1 MPQPTR
7 RSSRRQGPRSSSN
20 RQPRPSPQRQVV
32 SRAAPEPVDYSQDY
46 LFVRRDLQ
54 WIAIWS
60 AVLFAGM
67 FAYFFISHT
76 IS

>member
-1 MPQPTR
+1 MSQPTR
-7 RSSRRQGPRSSSN
+7 RSSRRQGTRPSSN
-20 RQPRPSPQRQVV
+20 RQSRSAPQRQVV
-32 SRAAPEPVDYSQDY
+32 IRAAPEPVDYSQDY